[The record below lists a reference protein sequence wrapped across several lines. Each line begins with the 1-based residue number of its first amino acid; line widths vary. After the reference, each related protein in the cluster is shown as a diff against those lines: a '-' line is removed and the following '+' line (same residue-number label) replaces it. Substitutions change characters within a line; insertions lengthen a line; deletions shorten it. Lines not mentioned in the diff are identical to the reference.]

1 MRSLISKFKGSNA
14 AKVGSAYVIVAWVV
28 IQLIDSVLPTFEAPN
43 WVGQSLIFILLLGFP
58 ITLVIAWASE
68 SVASNDSD
76 MSVSEPSRYLTS
88 QLTRRL
94 IFVGG
99 PSAAVAGILAFLVF
113 PFNPESEPDVNNIV
127 ASSTYSAPLEYMY
140 GPEKKPVRS
149 SLILGQTRSRRI
161 GMRTELG
168 LSNDGSRLVFNSYGE
183 SGGININIL
192 ELDSL
197 DPILVQDVNLSYDLG
212 YCNCGGPSFSPD
224 GEWILYVENSL
235 LHRVRSE
242 GSAPQ
247 EISDIESTFGA
258 HWVDGN
264 TILYTNFRD
273 GKLYRMTSAGRSPE
287 LVQGQIDL
295 GLVHS
300 FPYQI
305 NSDGALIYTIHP
317 NESVSLGNIYLLDP
331 AIGQSTLLIEDA
343 FNAKY
348 ATSGHIVFIRDGSI
362 WAVPFDESSLK
373 IVGEEVPVIT
383 GVETWADR
391 GISNYDFSDYGRL
404 VYLPGEQLTPGAAR
418 VSESNLV
425 WINKDGTEEPID
437 LRPQSF
443 SFPQISP
450 DGNFLALTITEEG
463 RPNSDIWVYDFLRKT
478 LGKRTFTGVASRAI
492 WSRDGTH
499 LFFRTVDASG
509 IANGIWSIPTSGT
522 GSPELLVQEAVLPL
536 TTSPDDLTLLFERGV
551 GIERNV
557 YAFSEAEEIS
567 LDPIFSNSRDITNS
581 KISPDGKW
589 ISYVSVETGINQVYI
604 HPYPEVD
611 SGRWQVSINGGN
623 EPVWGS
629 DGKSIYFIG
638 SEDQLLRVTNFSD
651 SDSQFSASFPEIVV
665 ELDDVQINRTRN
677 YDVHPSDEKFLFLRA
692 PGTVGLLNADV
703 VSLVM
708 VENWFEELKR
718 LVPIETSFD

>member
-1 MRSLISKFKGSNA
+1 MRSLISKFKGSNV

-127 ASSTYSAPLEYMY
+127 ASSTYSAPLEYIY
-140 GPEKKPVRS
+140 GPETKPVRS

-348 ATSGHIVFIRDGSI
+348 ATSGHIVFVRDGSI

-509 IANGIWSIPTSGT
+509 IANGIWSIPTSGA

-551 GIERNV
+551 GIERNI

-567 LDPIFSNSRDITNS
+567 LDPIFSNSRDITDS

-638 SEDQLLRVTNFSD
+638 SEDQLLRVTNLSD

>member
-1 MRSLISKFKGSNA
+1 MRSLISKFKGSNV

-127 ASSTYSAPLEYMY
+127 ASSTYSAPLEYIY
-140 GPEKKPVRS
+140 GPETKPVRS

-348 ATSGHIVFIRDGSI
+348 ATSGHIVFVRDGSI

-373 IVGEEVPVIT
+373 IVGEEVPMIT

-536 TTSPDDLTLLFERGV
+536 TTSPDGLTLLYERGV

-623 EPVWGS
+623 EPVWRS

-638 SEDQLLRVTNFSD
+638 SEDQLLRVTNLSD
-651 SDSQFSASFPEIVV
+651 SDSQFLASFPEIVV

-677 YDVHPSDEKFLFLRA
+677 YDVHPFDEKFLFLRD

>member
-1 MRSLISKFKGSNA
+1 M
-14 AKVGSAYVIVAWVV
+14 
-28 IQLIDSVLPTFEAPN
+28 
-43 WVGQSLIFILLLGFP
+43 
-58 ITLVIAWASE
+58 
-68 SVASNDSD
+68 
-76 MSVSEPSRYLTS
+76 
-88 QLTRRL
+88 

-127 ASSTYSAPLEYMY
+127 ASSTYSAPLEYIY
-140 GPEKKPVRS
+140 GPETKPVRS

-348 ATSGHIVFIRDGSI
+348 ATSGHIVFVRDGSI

-536 TTSPDDLTLLFERGV
+536 TTSPDDLTLLYERGV

-623 EPVWGS
+623 EPVWRS

-638 SEDQLLRVTNFSD
+638 SEDQLLRVTNLSD
-651 SDSQFSASFPEIVV
+651 SDSQFLASFPEIVV

-677 YDVHPSDEKFLFLRA
+677 YDVHPFDEKFLFLRD

-718 LVPIETSFD
+718 LVPIDTSFD

>member
-1 MRSLISKFKGSNA
+1 MRSLISKFKGSNV
-14 AKVGSAYVIVAWVV
+14 AKVGSAYLIVAWVV

-127 ASSTYSAPLEYMY
+127 ASSTYSAPLEYIY
-140 GPEKKPVRS
+140 GPETKPVRS

-348 ATSGHIVFIRDGSI
+348 ATSGHIVFVRDGSI

-373 IVGEEVPVIT
+373 IVGEEVPMIT

-536 TTSPDDLTLLFERGV
+536 TTSPDGLTLLYERGV

-623 EPVWGS
+623 EPVWRS

-638 SEDQLLRVTNFSD
+638 SEDQLLRVTNLSD
-651 SDSQFSASFPEIVV
+651 SDSQFLASFPEIVV

-677 YDVHPSDEKFLFLRA
+677 YDVHPTDEKFLFLRA

-718 LVPIETSFD
+718 LVPIDTSFD

>member
-1 MRSLISKFKGSNA
+1 MRSLISKFKGSNV

-127 ASSTYSAPLEYMY
+127 ASSTYSAPLEYIY
-140 GPEKKPVRS
+140 GPETKPVRS

-348 ATSGHIVFIRDGSI
+348 ATSGHIVFVRDGSI

-536 TTSPDDLTLLFERGV
+536 TTSPDGLTLLYERGV

-623 EPVWGS
+623 EPVWRS

-638 SEDQLLRVTNFSD
+638 SEDQLLRVTNLSD

-677 YDVHPSDEKFLFLRA
+677 YDVHPFDEKFLFLRD

-718 LVPIETSFD
+718 LVPIDTSFD

>member
-1 MRSLISKFKGSNA
+1 MRSLISKFKGSNV
-14 AKVGSAYVIVAWVV
+14 AKVGSAYLIVAWVV

-127 ASSTYSAPLEYMY
+127 ASSTYSAPLEYIY
-140 GPEKKPVRS
+140 GPETKPVRS

-348 ATSGHIVFIRDGSI
+348 ATSGHIVFVRDGSI

-536 TTSPDDLTLLFERGV
+536 TTSPDDSTLLFQRGV

-557 YAFSEAEEIS
+557 YAFSEAEEMS

-604 HPYPEVD
+604 HPYPEVN

-623 EPVWGS
+623 EPVWRS

-638 SEDQLLRVTNFSD
+638 SEDQLLRVTNLSD

-677 YDVHPSDEKFLFLRA
+677 YDVHPTDEKFLFLRA

-718 LVPIETSFD
+718 LVPIDTSFD

>member
-1 MRSLISKFKGSNA
+1 MRSLISKFKGSNV

-127 ASSTYSAPLEYMY
+127 ASSTYSAPLEYIY
-140 GPEKKPVRS
+140 GPETKPVRS

-348 ATSGHIVFIRDGSI
+348 ATSGHIVFVRDGSI

-509 IANGIWSIPTSGT
+509 IANGIWSIPTSGA

-551 GIERNV
+551 GIERNI

-567 LDPIFSNSRDITNS
+567 LDPIFSNSRDITDS

-623 EPVWGS
+623 EPVWRS

-638 SEDQLLRVTNFSD
+638 SEDQLLRVTNLSD

>member
-1 MRSLISKFKGSNA
+1 MRSLISKFKGSNV
-14 AKVGSAYVIVAWVV
+14 AKVGSAYLIVAWVV
-28 IQLIDSVLPTFEAPN
+28 IQLIESVLPTFEAPN

-127 ASSTYSAPLEYMY
+127 ASSTYSAPLEYIY
-140 GPEKKPVRS
+140 GPETKPVRS

-348 ATSGHIVFIRDGSI
+348 ATSGHIVFVRDGSI

-373 IVGEEVPVIT
+373 IVGEEVPMIT

-536 TTSPDDLTLLFERGV
+536 TTSPDGLTLLYERGV

-623 EPVWGS
+623 EPVWRS

-638 SEDQLLRVTNFSD
+638 SEDQLLRVTNLSD

-677 YDVHPSDEKFLFLRA
+677 YDVHPFDEKFLFLRD

-718 LVPIETSFD
+718 LVPIDTSFD

>member
-1 MRSLISKFKGSNA
+1 MRSLISKFKGSNV
-14 AKVGSAYVIVAWVV
+14 AKVGSAYLIVAWVV
-28 IQLIDSVLPTFEAPN
+28 IQLIESVLPTFEAPN

-127 ASSTYSAPLEYMY
+127 ASSTYSAPLEYIY
-140 GPEKKPVRS
+140 GPETRPVRS

-317 NESVSLGNIYLLDP
+317 KESVSLGNIYLLDP

-348 ATSGHIVFIRDGSI
+348 ATSGHIVFVRDGSI

-418 VSESNLV
+418 VSEANLV

-499 LFFRTVDASG
+499 LFFRTVDTSG
-509 IANGIWSIPTSGT
+509 IPNGIWSIPTSGT
-522 GSPELLVQEAVLPL
+522 GSPKLLVQEAVLPL
-536 TTSPDDLTLLFERGV
+536 TTSPDDSTLLFQRGV

-557 YAFSEAEEIS
+557 YAFSEAEGIS

-604 HPYPEVD
+604 HPYPEVN

-623 EPVWGS
+623 EPVWRS
-629 DGKSIYFIG
+629 DGKAIYFIG
-638 SEDQLLRVTNFSD
+638 SEDQLLRVTNLSD

-677 YDVHPSDEKFLFLRA
+677 YDVHPTDEKFLFLRA

-718 LVPIETSFD
+718 LVPIDTSFD

>member
-1 MRSLISKFKGSNA
+1 
-14 AKVGSAYVIVAWVV
+14 
-28 IQLIDSVLPTFEAPN
+28 
-43 WVGQSLIFILLLGFP
+43 
-58 ITLVIAWASE
+58 
-68 SVASNDSD
+68 
-76 MSVSEPSRYLTS
+76 
-88 QLTRRL
+88 L

-127 ASSTYSAPLEYMY
+127 ASSTYSAPLEYIY
-140 GPEKKPVRS
+140 GPETKPVRS

-348 ATSGHIVFIRDGSI
+348 ATSGHIVFVRDGSI

-509 IANGIWSIPTSGT
+509 IPNGIWSIPTSGT

-623 EPVWGS
+623 EPVWRS

-638 SEDQLLRVTNFSD
+638 SEDQLLRVTNLSD

-677 YDVHPSDEKFLFLRA
+677 YDVHPFDEKFLFLRD

>member
-1 MRSLISKFKGSNA
+1 MRSLISKFKGSNV
-14 AKVGSAYVIVAWVV
+14 AKVGSAYLIVAWVV
-28 IQLIDSVLPTFEAPN
+28 IQLIESVLPTFEAPN

-94 IFVGG
+94 IFVGS
-99 PSAAVAGILAFLVF
+99 PSAAVAGILAFFVF
-113 PFNPESEPDVNNIV
+113 PFNPESEPGVNNIV
-127 ASSTYSAPLEYMY
+127 ASSTYSAPLEYIY
-140 GPEKKPVRS
+140 GPETKPVRS

-348 ATSGHIVFIRDGSI
+348 ATSGHIVFVRDGSI

-536 TTSPDDLTLLFERGV
+536 TTSPDDLTLLYERGV

-557 YAFSEAEEIS
+557 YAFSEEEEIS

-623 EPVWGS
+623 EPVWRS

-638 SEDQLLRVTNFSD
+638 SEDQLLRVTNLSD

-677 YDVHPSDEKFLFLRA
+677 YDVHPFDEKFLFLRD

-718 LVPIETSFD
+718 LVPIDTSFD

>member
-1 MRSLISKFKGSNA
+1 MRSLISKFKGSNV

-127 ASSTYSAPLEYMY
+127 ASSTYSAPLEYIY
-140 GPEKKPVRS
+140 GPETKPVRS

-348 ATSGHIVFIRDGSI
+348 ATSGHIVFVRDGSI

-373 IVGEEVPVIT
+373 IVGEEVPMIT

-536 TTSPDDLTLLFERGV
+536 TTSPDDLTLLYERGV

-623 EPVWGS
+623 EPVWRS

-638 SEDQLLRVTNFSD
+638 SEDQLLRVTNLSD
-651 SDSQFSASFPEIVV
+651 SDSQFLASFPEIVV

-677 YDVHPSDEKFLFLRA
+677 YDVHPFDEKFLFLRD

-718 LVPIETSFD
+718 LVPIDTSFD

>member
-1 MRSLISKFKGSNA
+1 MRSLISKFKGSNV

-127 ASSTYSAPLEYMY
+127 ASSTYSAPLEYIY
-140 GPEKKPVRS
+140 GPETKPVRS

-348 ATSGHIVFIRDGSI
+348 ATSGHIVFVRDGSI

-373 IVGEEVPVIT
+373 IVGEEVPMIT

-623 EPVWGS
+623 EPVWRS

-638 SEDQLLRVTNFSD
+638 SEDQLLRVTNLSD
-651 SDSQFSASFPEIVV
+651 SDSQFLASFPEIVV

-677 YDVHPSDEKFLFLRA
+677 YDVHPTDEKFLFLRA

-718 LVPIETSFD
+718 LVPIDTSFD